1 MRFAA
6 IDDCRDTYPV
16 QMMCRCLKVSTS
28 GYYAWR
34 SRRPGPRAV
43 ANAVLLE
50 RIEAIHEASDQVK
63 GSPRIFGELRSEGH
77 ACSVNRVARLMR
89 VNGMRGIPQLKK
101 WRKKPSAARPAGVEN
116 LLERDFSATARDK
129 RWVTDITYI
138 RTDEHWL
145 YLSIVLDLYS
155 DEVVGWSMGNRQDTE
170 LVMRSVLMALG
181 QREGDGPTVLH
192 SDRGSQFTSGDY
204 QDFLDDNGLI
214 SSMSAVGSCA
224 DNAAAEGFF
233 GRLKRERVNRRHYRT
248 RAEARTDVFD
258 YIERVH
264 NADRRRRLKHS
275 AALST

>member
-1 MRFAA
+1 VRFAA
-6 IDDCRDTYPV
+6 IDDCRETYPV

-43 ANAVLLE
+43 ANAALLD

-63 GSPRIFGELRSEGH
+63 GSPRICQELRSEGQT
-77 ACSVNRVARLMR
+77 CSVNRVARLMR
-89 VNGMRGIPQLKK
+89 ANGMRGIPQLKK

-138 RTDEHWL
+138 RTDQGWL

-155 DEVVGWSMGNRQDTE
+155 DLVVGWSMGNHQDTE
-170 LVMRSVLMALG
+170 LVMRSVMMALC
-181 QREGDGPTVLH
+181 QRAGDGPTVLH
-192 SDRGSQFTSGDY
+192 SDRGSQFTSDDY
-204 QDFLDDNGLI
+204 QDFLNDNGLV

-233 GRLKRERVNRRHYRT
+233 GRLKRERVKRRHYRT
-248 RAEARTDVFD
+248 RAEARTDAFD

-264 NADRRRRLKHS
+264 NPVRRKRLKQS